1 MAIIHNT
8 SKSKTVN
15 HSISTGDSGLFMVDF
30 DCHNGHMPQRVDIS
44 LRPFDR
50 RRNREWRTFSLEFV
64 RRMHAVLEAVLDV
77 DASSRLQK

>member
-15 HSISTGDSGLFMVDF
+15 HSISTDDSGLFMVDF
-30 DCHNGHMPQRVDIS
+30 DCHNGHMPHRVDIS

-50 RRNREWRTFSLEFV
+50 RRNREWRSITIETV
-64 RRMHAVLEAVLDV
+64 RRMHGVLEAVLDI
-77 DASSRLQK
+77 DASARLQK